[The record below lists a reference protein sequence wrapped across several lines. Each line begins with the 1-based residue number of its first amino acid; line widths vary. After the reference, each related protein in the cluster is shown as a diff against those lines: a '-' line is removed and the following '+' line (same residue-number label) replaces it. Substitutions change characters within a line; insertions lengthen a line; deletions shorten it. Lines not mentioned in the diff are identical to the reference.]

1 MSSSRRRTRS
11 DGRDIVITNV
21 DIDNLLRAKAAIY
34 AGFLRTGGERRR
46 SAGNGRAVLIGG
58 SFGKYINVEKAVEIG
73 LLPDM
78 PWDRFRVPGQHV
90 GARGRICRCSIAMQR
105 DRVKEIAARMTY
117 IELSADN
124 TFYEAFM
131 SALVP
136 APHRSFTLPDGGS
149 DDVSQGGKTMY
160 IIGENIHIISDK
172 VKEALK
178 ERDAKFF
185 QELAVK
191 QVEAGA
197 QALDLNL
204 GPRKKDWEEVFP
216 WMVETVEA
224 VVDVPL
230 SFDST
235 NILGIEAGLKKITK
249 AQPIINSTSAEPERL
264 GEGAAAGEA
273 VQRPPGRPDDGA
285 SGIPVGAD
293 ERVNIA
299 IEDLIPR
306 MLEIDYPI
314 SDLIIDPLVL
324 TVSGC
329 QEYCPHLIE
338 AVRTLRYAWDPPPAI
353 SVGLSNV
360 SNAVPAENRPLINRV
375 YCAML
380 MGVGLQ
386 MMIAD
391 PLDEQLEER
400 HPHHRRARRPAPPS
414 GGCT

>member
-1 MSSSRRRTRS
+1 
-11 DGRDIVITNV
+11 
-21 DIDNLLRAKAAIY
+21 
-34 AGFLRTGGERRR
+34 
-46 SAGNGRAVLIGG
+46 
-58 SFGKYINVEKAVEIG
+58 
-73 LLPDM
+73 
-78 PWDRFRVPGQHV
+78 
-90 GARGRICRCSIAMQR
+90 
-105 DRVKEIAARMTY
+105 
-117 IELSADN
+117 
-124 TFYEAFM
+124 
-131 SALVP
+131 
-136 APHRSFTLPDGGS
+136 
-149 DDVSQGGKTMY
+149 MY
-160 IIGENIHIISDK
+160 IIGENIHIISEK

-185 QELAVK
+185 QDLAVQ

-235 NILGIEAGLKKITK
+235 NLAGIEAGLKKITK
-249 AQPIINSTSAEPERL
+249 AQPIINSTSAEAERL
-264 GEGAAAGEA
+264 EKVPLVAKQYNAKLIALTMGK
-273 VQRPPGRPDDGA
+273 

-293 ERVNIA
+293 ERVSIA
-299 IEDLIPR
+299 LEQLIPR

-314 SDLIIDPLVL
+314 EDLIIDPLVL

-329 QEYCPHLIE
+329 QEYCPELIE
-338 AVRTLRYAWDPPPAI
+338 AVRTLQYAWDPPPAI

-386 MMIAD
+386 TMIAN
-391 PLDEQLEER
+391 PMDEKQKEVIRVIEER
-400 HPHHRRARRPAPPS
+400 DDTTPLNRLYLTLADRTEAMEELTAEDVDMSDPDQVSIWKTTQILLNKVIYADS
-414 GGCT
+414 YLQQ